1 MTQKADSLTDR
12 TEELSLQAE
21 GGEAWMFQNQFFPE
35 ETFRV
40 VSGELENFPVPDSVG
55 EGQAFTGFETRI
67 IQYTNA
73 PDTFAFLFPY
83 EDAEVSQG
91 VTYSLGGDWED
102 IEDMEGFDEDLENTP
117 FASLLNVTFHP

>member
-1 MTQKADSLTDR
+1 MTQKADSLADG
-12 TEELSLQAE
+12 TEELALQAE

-55 EGQAFTGFETRI
+55 EGQAFTEFEARI

-83 EDAEVSQG
+83 EDAEVAQG